1 MDVHTKE
8 TRSYNMSQIKNKNT
22 KPEELVRKDLFRRG
36 LRYRKNVKKLPG
48 CPDIVL
54 TRYRAVF
61 FVNGCFW
68 HVHEGCKYFKWPL
81 NNKEFWETKLSGNK
95 KRDIDNIC
103 ELERLGWKVIVVW
116 ECELKKQFKAERL
129 DKLYTEITG
138 NELLFPIGVE

>member
-54 TRYRAVF
+54 TRYRAVV

-68 HVHEGCKYFKWPL
+68 HVHEGCKYFKWPQ

>member
-36 LRYRKNVKKLPG
+36 LRYRKNANKLPG

-54 TRYRAVF
+54 LRYRTVV

-68 HVHEGCKYFKWPL
+68 HAHEGCKYFKWPQ
-81 NNKEFWETKLSGNK
+81 NNKDFWETKLSGNK
-95 KRDIDNIC
+95 KRDIDNISA
-103 ELERLGWKVIVVW
+103 LERLGWKVIVVW
-116 ECELKKQFKAERL
+116 ECELKKQFKTERL
-129 DKLYTEITG
+129 NRLYTEITG
-138 NELLFPIGVE
+138 NE

>member
-22 KPEELVRKDLFRRG
+22 KPEEIVRKYLFNRG

-54 TRYRAVF
+54 PRYGVVI

-68 HVHEGCKYFKWPL
+68 HVHDGCKYFKWPQ
-81 NNKEFWETKLSGNK
+81 NNKEFWEAKLSNNK
-95 KRDIDNIC
+95 KRDVENIG
-103 ELERLGWKVIVVW
+103 ELR
-116 ECELKKQFKAERL
+116 
-129 DKLYTEITG
+129 
-138 NELLFPIGVE
+138 

>member
-1 MDVHTKE
+1 
-8 TRSYNMSQIKNKNT
+8 MSQIKNKNT

-54 TRYRAVF
+54 TRYRTVV

-68 HVHEGCKYFKWPL
+68 HVHEGCKYFKWPQ

>member
-8 TRSYNMSQIKNKNT
+8 TRSYNMSKIKNKNT
-22 KPEELVRKDLFRRG
+22 KPEEIVRKGLFNRG

-54 TRYRAVF
+54 TRYKVVI

-68 HVHEGCKYFKWPL
+68 HVHDGCRYFKWPQ

-95 KRDIDNIC
+95 KRDAEKIS
-103 ELERLGWKVIVVW
+103 ELEHLGWKVIVVW
-116 ECELKKQFKAERL
+116 ECELKKQFQAERL
-129 DKLYTEITG
+129 NKLYTEITG
-138 NELLFPIGVE
+138 NE